1 MNKIIIVGHPHSG
14 HEEVQRLLTEC
25 GMAPALPSRRENL
38 TPAQITQTLVQAH
51 GATSLEL
58 LQSADQLQQI
68 KVAPVWQGMVLDLVL
83 ANLAQ
88 PLWGWADTEAVYL
101 LDYWKEQDPQV
112 VFVLV
117 YDAPETVLTRVPLG
131 QAAAPQEELQRRIDA
146 WVAYNSALLH
156 FHLRSAGRSVLVHA
170 GQVQASV
177 KSSLHHITAHINAP
191 LQLPPRLLIT
201 STAESQAPQNLQAHA
216 EIVEELTAKLNTM
229 QGKQFKKARQRLR
242 AELQALQ
249 SAASAATEGV
259 LAALHSSVAAPASDL
274 PLCPAPN
281 VFEQGHLDAD
291 ALANLLAQQLL
302 QTHPKSRQLYE
313 ELQASATLAHGT
325 DAQLTTTLP
334 ALQSESSL
342 APHQA
347 WQALVAQRLHLQDQ
361 VRRTKSQAAH
371 IKDLQQQVEQAS
383 HLAQEKVLLLEDLRA
398 EHMQTQALALQR
410 QALLEQ
416 QAAALQAQTVESQR
430 QHAALTQQQKQTA
443 ETEGQLLLN
452 QLHQVQEELERY
464 YLEGKKHQQEIDKL
478 KKVEALAAEHQKQ
491 LEHASA
497 AKFDLEKTLTA
508 QKQQSDQLKKQLDE
522 KARTAAEL
530 EQKLK
535 SALSQKV
542 VSEEAQK
549 ENELLLSQLHQVQ
562 EELERYYLEN
572 QRLKTKPSVPPKTA
586 QAPAPYGA
594 AERVKR
600 QLSYR
605 LGNKM
610 IEESRSLGGW
620 LGMPFALAGVAR
632 QYKRERPQ
640 REAMKQ
646 IPIEKYRD
654 AHQAQRVKQ
663 HLSYRLG
670 VELVKHGKN
679 PLRWPVLPFALRKAR
694 QEWLS
699 QQAH

>member
-201 STAESQAPQNLQAHA
+201 STVESQAPQNLQAHA

-313 ELQASATLAHGT
+313 ELQAGRPVIVHLKNTAVSGVSKHTNRVTSYEYHLSGSGWKEVNYPHIATSSTYGHWVCVVGISPTADPENLRESDFYALDPARVSVNGTLAVTKLLDGT
-325 DAQLTTTLP
+325 IWTDNSPLK
-334 ALQSESSL
+334 
-342 APHQA
+342 
-347 WQALVAQRLHLQDQ
+347 VA
-361 VRRTKSQAAH
+361 A
-371 IKDLQQQVEQAS
+371 
-383 HLAQEKVLLLEDLRA
+383 
-398 EHMQTQALALQR
+398 
-410 QALLEQ
+410 
-416 QAAALQAQTVESQR
+416 
-430 QHAALTQQQKQTA
+430 
-443 ETEGQLLLN
+443 
-452 QLHQVQEELERY
+452 
-464 YLEGKKHQQEIDKL
+464 
-478 KKVEALAAEHQKQ
+478 
-491 LEHASA
+491 
-497 AKFDLEKTLTA
+497 
-508 QKQQSDQLKKQLDE
+508 
-522 KARTAAEL
+522 
-530 EQKLK
+530 
-535 SALSQKV
+535 
-542 VSEEAQK
+542 
-549 ENELLLSQLHQVQ
+549 
-562 EELERYYLEN
+562 
-572 QRLKTKPSVPPKTA
+572 
-586 QAPAPYGA
+586 
-594 AERVKR
+594 
-600 QLSYR
+600 
-605 LGNKM
+605 
-610 IEESRSLGGW
+610 
-620 LGMPFALAGVAR
+620 
-632 QYKRERPQ
+632 
-640 REAMKQ
+640 
-646 IPIEKYRD
+646 
-654 AHQAQRVKQ
+654 
-663 HLSYRLG
+663 
-670 VELVKHGKN
+670 
-679 PLRWPVLPFALRKAR
+679 
-694 QEWLS
+694 
-699 QQAH
+699 